1 MKKKIYSVCL
11 FAVMGLIS
19 VQAQGLMKPKA
30 KAVPEK
36 AMTSSKT
43 LPELVR
49 TDQMR
54 TVDAAEIEGQT
65 VKKILPVAFL
75 HSDGAEAGPEGK
87 ISYDLQGNISQIS
100 YSDESVE
107 TCDYT
112 YNAQHKWVTLQ
123 HTKMNA
129 QKEEIAKFK
138 TERSFDAKGRLLS
151 IHATG
156 FDYDTQEWYPVSDHE
171 YSYDKETETLDESM
185 QAYVVK
191 DLTYEKV
198 GNRYMAH
205 GTEYVWYEAAKAFIE
220 CKSDEYRQ
228 ETVVLDGNNYTKVR
242 KYYYGNSSSDEPNW
256 CDYDKCE
263 ALVNQPAE
271 GYVTL
276 TYYRSSDGVN
286 WEFNERIAQTQN
298 FDSSFAVNDGKH
310 REKTVYSYDEST
322 LQYQI
327 QRKDAYDW
335 VNHPTLNLV
344 KHTHFY
350 YDDGELEDVN
360 TTYEKVE
367 NGDFISDNSEYYIA
381 ADNSYTV
388 LKYPDNSD
396 EVLLTF
402 YDAHGKE
409 TRRIRSGED
418 VQKWRSPSVM
428 EEYENGKWV
437 ALKNAT
443 ITLGAGSENH
453 TTVKTNELG
462 YGVWSEIYE
471 DGKLSETSEIKYTD
485 NGYVATY
492 YEANGNGVM
501 YLEEIESAKLLA
513 DGSTEII
520 YTDYDEDGEIE
531 EKERTVVQIDGIE
544 TYYNWD
550 EDAND
555 WKISHMNIPPVSST
569 NADGVSVTILR
580 RWNGEAIEEY
590 QTILEDK
597 NADGTKKW
605 TEIYNKEDG
614 EWKPSQKTEYAAYS
628 FGAVSCT
635 LPSNP
640 LPAIIPQSLF
650 NDFFLVPACEG
661 VSEISYGWNEET
673 NSWDTANSSF
683 RDFSYSERQEDG
695 YKIVEAFYRG
705 KPYTYYIDSKNRL
718 VVYEGPDGPA
728 RLFDYD
734 EEGRVTQM
742 TFRSNEV
749 ESYVIEY
756 GQVEVSNGISAPAV
770 QLASHL
776 RIAGKTITAAGVKQ
790 LQLFSA
796 DGKLVGNSLNGTITA
811 PSSGIYIVVADGKRL
826 KVVL

>member
-107 TCDYT
+107 TFDYT

-388 LKYPDNSD
+388 LKHSGNSD

-555 WKISHMNIPPVSST
+555 WKISHMNILPVSST

-661 VSEISYGWNEET
+661 VSEISYGWNEKT

-742 TFRSNEV
+742 AFRSNEV

>member
-107 TCDYT
+107 TFDYT

-151 IHATG
+151 VHATG

-360 TTYEKVE
+360 TTYKKVE

>member
-107 TCDYT
+107 TFDYT

-555 WKISHMNIPPVSST
+555 WKISHMNIPPVLST

>member
-107 TCDYT
+107 TFDYT

-171 YSYDKETETLDESM
+171 YSYDKETSTLDEDM

-191 DLTYEKV
+191 DLTYEKN
-198 GNRYMAH
+198 GNLYMAN
-205 GTEYVWYEAAKAFIE
+205 GTEYVWYEAAQAFIE

-402 YDAHGKE
+402 YDVHGKE

-742 TFRSNEV
+742 AFRSNEV

>member
-107 TCDYT
+107 TFDYT

-191 DLTYEKV
+191 VLTYEKV

-286 WEFNERIAQTQN
+286 WELNERIAQTQN

>member
-107 TCDYT
+107 TFDYT

-205 GTEYVWYEAAKAFIE
+205 GTEYVWYEATKAFIE

>member
-107 TCDYT
+107 TFDYT

-443 ITLGAGSENH
+443 IILGAGSENH

>member
-107 TCDYT
+107 TFDYT

-171 YSYDKETETLDESM
+171 YSYDKETEALDESM

-388 LKYPDNSD
+388 LKYPNNSD

-718 VVYEGPDGPA
+718 VIYEGPDGPA

-742 TFRSNEV
+742 AFRSNEV

-811 PSSGIYIVVADGKRL
+811 PSSGIYIVVVDGKKL

>member
-107 TCDYT
+107 TFDYT

-350 YDDGELEDVN
+350 YDDGELKDVN

>member
-107 TCDYT
+107 TFDYT

-286 WEFNERIAQTQN
+286 WEFNERIAQPQN

-402 YDAHGKE
+402 YDANGKE

-742 TFRSNEV
+742 AFRSNEV

-811 PSSGIYIVVADGKRL
+811 PSSGIYIVVADGKKL

>member
-107 TCDYT
+107 TFDYT

-360 TTYEKVE
+360 ATYEKVE

-555 WKISHMNIPPVSST
+555 WKISHMNILPVSST

-661 VSEISYGWNEET
+661 VSEISYGWNEKT

-742 TFRSNEV
+742 AFRSNEV

>member
-11 FAVMGLIS
+11 FAVMGLIP
-19 VQAQGLMKPKA
+19 VQAQGLMKPRTKA
-30 KAVPEK
+30 APEK
-36 AMTSSKT
+36 TITSSKT

-54 TVDAAEIEGQT
+54 TVNAAEIEGQT
-65 VKKILPVAFL
+65 VKKILPVSFL
-75 HSDGAEAGPEGK
+75 HSDGAETDPEGK
-87 ISYDLQGNISQIS
+87 ISYDLQGNIIQIS

-107 TCDYT
+107 TFDYT
-112 YNAQHKWVTLQ
+112 YNDQHKWITLLR
-123 HTKMNA
+123 TKKNA
-129 QKEEIAKFK
+129 KKEEVAKFK

-151 IHATG
+151 IHVTG
-156 FDYDTQEWYPVSDHE
+156 FDFDTQGWYPVSDHE
-171 YSYDKETETLDESM
+171 YSYDKKTSTMDEDM

-191 DLTYEKV
+191 DLTYEKE
-198 GNRYMAH
+198 GNLYMAH
-205 GTEYVWYEAAKAFIE
+205 GTEYVWYEAAQAFVKCE
-220 CKSDEYRQ
+220 SNGSCQ
-228 ETVVLDGNNYTKVR
+228 QTVVMEGDTYTKVS
-242 KYYYGNSSSDEPNW
+242 KYYYGSDELGW
-256 CDYDKCE
+256 CDYTKCE
-263 ALVNQPAE
+263 ALVNQPVE
-271 GYVTL
+271 GYT
-276 TYYRSSDGVN
+276 TFTFYQSSDGISWNHVD
-286 WEFNERIAQTQN
+286 RLVQTQN

-310 REKTVYSYDEST
+310 REKTVYSYNEST
-322 LQYQI
+322 KQYQI
-327 QRKDAYDW
+327 QGKDAYDW

-344 KHTHFY
+344 KHTYYY
-350 YDDGELEDVN
+350 YDDGELEDVYS
-360 TTYEKVE
+360 TFEKVE

-381 ADNSYTV
+381 ADNSYTI
-388 LKYPDNSD
+388 LKYSDNSVYSD

-402 YDAHGKE
+402 YDAQGKE

-418 VQKWRSPSVM
+418 VQKWRSPSFLQ
-428 EEYENGKWV
+428 EYENGKWV

-742 TFRSNEV
+742 AFRSNEV

-811 PSSGIYIVVADGKRL
+811 PSSGIYIVVVDGKKL

>member
-107 TCDYT
+107 TFDYT

-360 TTYEKVE
+360 ATYEKVE

-650 NDFFLVPACEG
+650 NVFFLVPACEG
-661 VSEISYGWNEET
+661 VSEISYGWNEKT

-742 TFRSNEV
+742 AFRSNEV

>member
-107 TCDYT
+107 TFDYT

-597 NADGTKKW
+597 NAAGTKKW

-742 TFRSNEV
+742 AFRSNEV

>member
-107 TCDYT
+107 TFDYT

-228 ETVVLDGNNYTKVR
+228 ETVVLDGNNYTKVL

>member
-1 MKKKIYSVCL
+1 MKKKFYTVFL
-11 FAVMGLIS
+11 FAMMGLMPA
-19 VQAQGLMKPKA
+19 QAQ
-30 KAVPEK
+30 V
-36 AMTSSKT
+36 
-43 LPELVR
+43 VR
-49 TDQMR
+49 TEQMR
-54 TVDAAEIEGQT
+54 TVNAAEIEGQT
-65 VKKILPVAFL
+65 VKKMLPVAFI
-75 HSDGAEAGPEGK
+75 HSDGPKADPEGK
-87 ISYDLQGNISQIS
+87 INYDSQGNIAQIN
-100 YSDESVE
+100 YSDKSVE
-107 TCDYT
+107 NFEYS
-112 YNAQHKWVTLQ
+112 YNSQHKWTTLLRT
-123 HTKMNA
+123 TKNV
-129 QKEEIAKFK
+129 QNEVIAKLK
-138 TERSFDAKGRLLS
+138 TERAFDEKGRILS
-151 IHATG
+151 IKVTG
-156 FDYDTQEWYPVSDHE
+156 FDKDAQKWYPVSDHV
-171 YSYDKETETLDESM
+171 YSYDKETETLDENM

-220 CKSDEYRQ
+220 CKSDEHRQ

-242 KYYYGNSSSDEPNW
+242 KYYYGNGGDGSSDEPSW
-256 CDYDKCE
+256 CDYNKCE

-322 LQYQI
+322 QQYQI

-388 LKYPDNSD
+388 LKHSGNSD

-409 TRRIRSGED
+409 TRRIRSGEN

-492 YEANGNGVM
+492 YEANGNGMM
-501 YLEEIESAKLLA
+501 YLEEIESAQLLA

-605 TEIYNKEDG
+605 KEIYNKEDG

-650 NDFFLVPACEG
+650 NDIFLVPACEG

-718 VVYEGPDGPA
+718 AVYEGPDGPA

-734 EEGRVTQM
+734 EEGRVTQVA
-742 TFRSNEV
+742 FRSNEV
-749 ESYVIEY
+749 EAYTIAY
-756 GQVEVSNGISAPAV
+756 GEVEVSNGISAPAV

-776 RIAGKTITAAGVKQ
+776 HIAGKTITADGVK
-790 LQLFSA
+790 LLELFSA
-796 DGKLVGNSLNGTITA
+796 DGKLVGSSRNGSISA

-826 KVVL
+826 KLRLCNLH

>member
-107 TCDYT
+107 TFDYT

-367 NGDFISDNSEYYIA
+367 NGHFISDNSEYYIA

>member
-107 TCDYT
+107 TFDYT

-360 TTYEKVE
+360 TTYQKVE

>member
-107 TCDYT
+107 TFDYT

-205 GTEYVWYEAAKAFIE
+205 GNEYVWYEAAKAFIE

>member
-107 TCDYT
+107 TFDYT

-749 ESYVIEY
+749 ESYIIEY

>member
-30 KAVPEK
+30 KAVLEK

-107 TCDYT
+107 TFDYT

-402 YDAHGKE
+402 YDANGKE

-742 TFRSNEV
+742 AFRSNEV

-811 PSSGIYIVVADGKRL
+811 PSSGIYIVVADGKKL

>member
-1 MKKKIYSVCL
+1 M
-11 FAVMGLIS
+11 
-19 VQAQGLMKPKA
+19 
-30 KAVPEK
+30 
-36 AMTSSKT
+36 
-43 LPELVR
+43 
-49 TDQMR
+49 
-54 TVDAAEIEGQT
+54 
-65 VKKILPVAFL
+65 
-75 HSDGAEAGPEGK
+75 
-87 ISYDLQGNISQIS
+87 
-100 YSDESVE
+100 
-107 TCDYT
+107 
-112 YNAQHKWVTLQ
+112 
-123 HTKMNA
+123 
-129 QKEEIAKFK
+129 
-138 TERSFDAKGRLLS
+138 
-151 IHATG
+151 
-156 FDYDTQEWYPVSDHE
+156 
-171 YSYDKETETLDESM
+171 
-185 QAYVVK
+185 
-191 DLTYEKV
+191 
-198 GNRYMAH
+198 
-205 GTEYVWYEAAKAFIE
+205 
-220 CKSDEYRQ
+220 
-228 ETVVLDGNNYTKVR
+228 
-242 KYYYGNSSSDEPNW
+242 
-256 CDYDKCE
+256 
-263 ALVNQPAE
+263 
-271 GYVTL
+271 
-276 TYYRSSDGVN
+276 N

-310 REKTVYSYDEST
+310 REKTVYGYDEST
-322 LQYQI
+322 QQYQI

-381 ADNSYTV
+381 ADNSYTI
-388 LKYPDNSD
+388 LKHSDNSD

-409 TRRIRSGED
+409 TRRIRSGEN

-437 ALKNAT
+437 VLKNAT

-471 DGKLSETSEIKYTD
+471 DGKLSETSEVKYTD

-555 WKISHMNIPPVSST
+555 WKISHMNIPPLSST

-580 RWNGEAIEEY
+580 RWNGKAIEEY
-590 QTILEDK
+590 KTILEDK

-605 TEIYNKEDG
+605 TEIYNKENG

-695 YKIVEAFYRG
+695 YKIVDAFYRG

-718 VVYEGPDGPA
+718 AVYEGPDGPA

-742 TFRSNEV
+742 AFRSKRGGGLCHRV
-749 ESYVIEY
+749 WS
-756 GQVEVSNGISAPAV
+756 GRGIQWHFCSCSAV
-770 QLASHL
+770 GFASPYCRQDHHS
-776 RIAGKTITAAGVKQ
+776 RWRETAGV
-790 LQLFSA
+790 
-796 DGKLVGNSLNGTITA
+796 
-811 PSSGIYIVVADGKRL
+811 
-826 KVVL
+826 VLCRW

>member
-107 TCDYT
+107 TFDYT

-138 TERSFDAKGRLLS
+138 TERSFDAKGRFLS

>member
-107 TCDYT
+107 TFDYT

-811 PSSGIYIVVADGKRL
+811 PSSGIYIVVADGKSL

>member
-107 TCDYT
+107 TFDYT

-310 REKTVYSYDEST
+310 GEKTVYSYDEST

>member
-107 TCDYT
+107 TFDYT

-453 TTVKTNELG
+453 TTIKTNELG

>member
-107 TCDYT
+107 TFDYT

-171 YSYDKETETLDESM
+171 YSYDKETETQDESM

>member
-30 KAVPEK
+30 KAIPEK

-107 TCDYT
+107 TFDYT

-185 QAYVVK
+185 QAHVVK

>member
-43 LPELVR
+43 LSELVR

-107 TCDYT
+107 TFDYT

-360 TTYEKVE
+360 ATYEKVE

-492 YEANGNGVM
+492 YEANDNGVM

>member
-107 TCDYT
+107 TFDYT

-322 LQYQI
+322 QQYQI

>member
-107 TCDYT
+107 TFDYT

-156 FDYDTQEWYPVSDHE
+156 FDYDTQDWYPVSDHE
-171 YSYDKETETLDESM
+171 YSYDKETSTLDEDM

-191 DLTYEKV
+191 DLTYEKN
-198 GNRYMAH
+198 GNLYMAN

>member
-107 TCDYT
+107 TFDYT
-112 YNAQHKWVTLQ
+112 YNAQHKWVTLL

-276 TYYRSSDGVN
+276 IYYRSSDGVN

>member
-107 TCDYT
+107 TFDYT

-138 TERSFDAKGRLLS
+138 TKRSFDAKGRLLS

>member
-107 TCDYT
+107 TFDYT

-650 NDFFLVPACEG
+650 NVFFLVPACEG
-661 VSEISYGWNEET
+661 VSEISYGWNEKT

-742 TFRSNEV
+742 AFRSNEV

>member
-107 TCDYT
+107 TFDYT

-776 RIAGKTITAAGVKQ
+776 RIAGKTITAAGVKH

>member
-107 TCDYT
+107 TFDYT

-198 GNRYMAH
+198 GNGYMAH

-650 NDFFLVPACEG
+650 NDFFLIPACEG
-661 VSEISYGWNEET
+661 VSEISYGWNEKT

-742 TFRSNEV
+742 AFRSNEV

>member
-107 TCDYT
+107 TFDYT

-123 HTKMNA
+123 HSKMNA

>member
-107 TCDYT
+107 TFDYT

-381 ADNSYTV
+381 ADNSYTA